1 MLSLSLSV
9 EWRTDLCTCPHP
21 ISPPCDP
28 QCCCRST
35 ILRRTQAGLVEGPA
49 GRDAQRIQEG
59 RRGGM
64 SPCPVCQLLSNDTV
78 HKCRNTSG
86 TKRPPPSPM
95 PMSHRR
101 RPHRTRVARAVNSWR
116 SSCPPPMPPPPPL
129 RGLRLRPT
137 HPRWVRPPGLPRLRA
152 LIPSM
157 GARQAA
163 RPTQRTCRRPLQGRA
178 SRSIDARRGPG
189 SATSDFPIFY
199 P

>member
-1 MLSLSLSV
+1 MPPTPSVRRAILSV
-9 EWRTDLCTCPHP
+9 AAA
-21 ISPPCDP
+21 
-28 QCCCRST
+28 
-35 ILRRTQAGLVEGPA
+35 RRFSVGPKL
-49 GRDAQRIQEG
+49 DSSKAQLAETLKEYKKVAEEVR
-59 RRGGM
+59 
-64 SPCPVCQLLSNDTV
+64 PCPVCQLLSNNTV
-78 HKCRNTSG
+78 HKCRNTSE

-101 RPHRTRVARAVNSWR
+101 RPHRTRVARAVNSRR
-116 SSCPPPMPPPPPL
+116 SSFPPPMPPLPLPPL
-129 RGLRLRPT
+129 RGLRRRPT
-137 HPRWVRPPGLPRLRA
+137 HPRWVRRPGLPRLRA

-189 SATSDFPIFY
+189 SATSDFLIFH